1 MDLKIY
7 KDANEFSLKVE
18 PILIQKEDVNSL
30 FLGVLQG
37 IKSGLYENAFMATIE
52 ERDKVIAIFQMTPP
66 HPLNLI
72 FVDENRLE
80 ENMDLLIQNLMN
92 LKIELPSIISLKP
105 RAYRFAEKW
114 EAETGMT
121 TKLVMDQGLYR
132 LDQVDDTLEKS
143 PGIWRFAE
151 RKDCQLIGKWYYLFA
166 EEAGLPILTT
176 KEINDRVAL
185 MVSNQEVFLWEDDGE
200 IVSMMKKSRPTKH
213 GVTVSLVY
221 TPKDKRRKGYART
234 LVAAISNEL
243 LKEFDFC
250 VLYTDMMNPT
260 SNKIYKEIGYKKIV
274 DSVQLGFEQEN
285 GISISTEIE
294 KTRN

>member
-1 MDLKIY
+1 MDFKIY
-7 KDANEFSLKVE
+7 KDVNKFSLKVE

-52 ERDKVIAIFQMTPP
+52 KDDKVIALFQMTPP

-72 FVDENRLE
+72 FVDENCLE
-80 ENMDLLIQNLMN
+80 ESMDLLIKNLLD

-105 RAYRFAEKW
+105 SAYRFAEKW
-114 EAETGMT
+114 EAVTGMS

-132 LDQVDDTLEKS
+132 LDLVNERLEGS
-143 PGIWRFAE
+143 SGSWRFAKRE
-151 RKDCQLIGKWYYLFA
+151 DCGLIEEWYYLFA
-166 EEAGLPILTT
+166 VEAVLPIPSSSDIQ
-176 KEINDRVAL
+176 ESVAR
-185 MVSNQEVFLWEDDGE
+185 MVDQQEVFLWEDDGE

-213 GVTVSLVY
+213 GITVSLVY

-234 LVAAISNEL
+234 LVAAISKEL
-243 LKEFDFC
+243 LQEFDFC

-260 SNKIYKEIGYKKIV
+260 SNKIYQEIGYVKIV
-274 DSVQLGFEQEN
+274 DSVQLGFV
-285 GISISTEIE
+285 
-294 KTRN
+294 K